1 MPSRGPWAENDR
13 AANDHRYRPRRGAL
27 KAAVSGIHTGFPQA
41 LLTGARARAT
51 LFMSVTTS
59 LYFAAPEQVARSGGQ
74 RKDSQVEQG
83 YRGPQACKIVG
94 ITYRQLDYWTRTALV
109 TPSLQEATGSG
120 SQRLYSFNDLLQL
133 KVIKSLTDA
142 GASLQKVR
150 QAIDYVRDNLVEDN
164 WSQLT
169 IVADGSRVYALSS
182 EEEVIDLL
190 RSGQGVLGAVVA
202 VDKVRDQLDGTL
214 RELRPTPA
222 TAGYASTGARG
233 NRVKGG

>member
-1 MPSRGPWAENDR
+1 
-13 AANDHRYRPRRGAL
+13 
-27 KAAVSGIHTGFPQA
+27 
-41 LLTGARARAT
+41 
-51 LFMSVTTS
+51 
-59 LYFAAPEQVARSGGQ
+59 
-74 RKDSQVEQG
+74 VEQG

-94 ITYRQLDYWTRTALV
+94 ITYRQLDYWTRTGLV

-150 QAIDYVRDNLVEDN
+150 QAIDWVRDNLVEDN
-164 WSQLT
+164 WSQVT

-182 EEEVIDLL
+182 DEEVIDLL

-202 VDKVRDQLDGTL
+202 VDKVRDQLAGTL
-214 RELRPTPA
+214 RELRPKTAAADYA
-222 TAGYASTGARG
+222 TTGAGADRG
-233 NRVKGG
+233 KGG